1 MLVLQ
6 HNCGRGYKNMV
17 IELETALT
25 TEASIVMF
33 QELFI
38 GNRKLS

>member
-1 MLVLQ
+1 
-6 HNCGRGYKNMV
+6 MV

-25 TEASIVMF
+25 TGASIVMF

-38 GNRKLS
+38 GNRELS